1 MRTYLAEKHPGYTF
15 ELTGDQSKK
24 YYQVIPNEELSF
36 HEKMDLF
43 AELYREVGLYHT
55 FGTLENKPG
64 AIFAQNA
71 MEQQGDTNLDC
82 EVDILDVIAA
92 NKHILGVGT
101 LDKTG
106 LKNADMDGNGTAD
119 AEDSLA
125 ILKAALD
132 IDD

>member
-1 MRTYLAEKHPGYTF
+1 
-15 ELTGDQSKK
+15 
-24 YYQVIPNEELSF
+24 
-36 HEKMDLF
+36 
-43 AELYREVGLYHT
+43 
-55 FGTLENKPG
+55 
-64 AIFAQNA
+64 
-71 MEQQGDTNLDC
+71 MERPGDTNLDC

-119 AEDSLA
+119 SADSLA

-132 IDD
+132 IDG